1 MEPTVHTIHTLQE
14 FMTQTKAVLYLL
26 MGAGLICIPLFWR
39 FVTGRDND
47 KRTY

>member
-1 MEPTVHTIHTLQE
+1 
-14 FMTQTKAVLYLL
+14 MTQTKAVLYLL

-47 KRTY
+47 QRTY